1 MSFRKVNKL
10 KVMTVVGTRP
20 EVIKLSQVMKELDR
34 HVDHIIVHTG
44 QNYDYELNE
53 LFFEQ
58 LDIRKPDI
66 FLEAVK
72 GTPSETIG
80 DIIAKVDKVY
90 DKIQPDAL
98 LIYGDTNS
106 CLSVIPAK
114 KRKIPI
120 FHMEAGNRCF
130 DQRVPE
136 EVNRKIVDHLSDIN
150 LPLSE
155 QARDYLIAEGIRPET
170 VIKTG
175 SPMAEVLNANMEKIK
190 SSDILEREE
199 LILKGYIVM
208 SIHRE
213 ENVDSPKNFSDF
225 LESIDELTKKYKL
238 PIIIS
243 THPRTRKKLEDINY
257 QNENPLI
264 RFSKPYGFHEY
275 NNLQMNAFC
284 VISDSG
290 TIAEEGSIL
299 NLPAVTI
306 RQAHER
312 PEGMDET
319 TVIMSGL
326 NKARVIDAV
335 EVATVHNSQ
344 DIRVIK
350 PVKDYEAD
358 NVSKKI
364 LRIILSYVDYV
375 NRTVWYKEV

>member
-1 MSFRKVNKL
+1 MNKL

-20 EVIKLSQVMKELDR
+20 EIIKLSQVMKELDE
-34 HVDHIIVHTG
+34 HTDHTIVHTG

-58 LDIRKPDI
+58 LEIRKPDI

-72 GTPSETIG
+72 GSPSETIG
-80 DIIAKVDKVY
+80 DIIAKADKVFEE
-90 DKIQPDAL
+90 KKPDAL

-106 CLSVIPAK
+106 CLCVIPAK
-114 KRKIPI
+114 RRKIPI

-136 EVNRKIVDHLSDIN
+136 ELNRKIVDHLSDIN

-155 QARDYLIAEGIRPET
+155 HARDYLIAEGIKPET
-170 VIKTG
+170 IIKTG
-175 SPMAEVLNANMEKIK
+175 SPMTEVLNVNMDKILA
-190 SSDILEREE
+190 SDILENENLE
-199 LILKGYIVM
+199 PKKYIIM

-213 ENVDSPKNFSDF
+213 ENVDSPKNFKDL
-225 LESIDELTKKYKL
+225 LESIDELAKKYGM

-243 THPRTRKKLEDINY
+243 THPRTRKKLEDLDY
-257 QNENPLI
+257 ENENSLV

-275 NNLQMNAFC
+275 NNLQLNAFC

-312 PEGMDET
+312 PEGKDET

-326 NKARVIDAV
+326 NKNRIIQSV
-335 EVATVHNSQ
+335 EIATKHNSH
-344 DIRVIK
+344 DLRLIK
-350 PVKDYEAD
+350 PVEDYKAD
-358 NVSKKI
+358 NVSLKV

-375 NRTVWYKEV
+375 NRTVWHKEV

>member
-1 MSFRKVNKL
+1 MSKL
-10 KVMTVVGTRP
+10 KVITLVGTRP
-20 EVIKLSQVMKELDR
+20 EIIKLSEVMKELDR
-34 HVDHIIVHTG
+34 HVNNIIVHTG

-58 LDIRKPDI
+58 LGIRKPDI
-66 FLEAVK
+66 FLDAVK

-80 DIIAKVDKVY
+80 DIIAKADKVFGELL
-90 DKIQPDAL
+90 PDAL

-106 CLSVIPAK
+106 CLSVIAAK
-114 KRKIPI
+114 RRKIPI

-136 EVNRKIVDHLSDIN
+136 EINRKIVDHLSDIN

-155 QARDYLIAEGIRPET
+155 QARDYLIAEGIKPET

-175 SPMAEVLNANMEKIK
+175 SPMKEVLKANMEKIQ
-190 SSDILEREE
+190 SSDIMEIEGLNQKEY
-199 LILKGYIVM
+199 ILM

-213 ENVDSPKNFSDF
+213 ENVDSPKNFTDL
-225 LESIDELTKKYKL
+225 LESIEELTNRYNI

-243 THPRTRKKLEDINY
+243 THPRTKIKLETINY
-257 QNENPLI
+257 KNDNPLI
-264 RFSKPYGFHEY
+264 KFSKPYGFHEY
-275 NNLQMNAFC
+275 NKLQMNAFC

-290 TIAEEGSIL
+290 TIAEEGSML

-312 PEGMDET
+312 PEGMDEA

-326 NKARVIDAV
+326 NKTRIVEAV
-335 EVATVHNSQ
+335 DIATQHNNQ
-344 DIRVIK
+344 ANRVIK

-358 NVSKKI
+358 NVSKKVV
-364 LRIILSYVDYV
+364 RIILSYVDYV
-375 NRTVWYKEV
+375 NRTVWHKEV

>member
-1 MSFRKVNKL
+1 MDKL
-10 KVMTVVGTRP
+10 KVMTIVGTRP
-20 EVIKLSQVMKELDR
+20 EIIKLSQVMKELDR
-34 HVDHIIVHTG
+34 HVDHTIVHTG

-58 LDIRKPDI
+58 LDIRRPDI

-80 DIIAKVDKVY
+80 DIIAKADKVFAE
-90 DKIQPDAL
+90 IQPDAL

-155 QARDYLIAEGIRPET
+155 QARGYLIAEGIKPET
-170 VIKTG
+170 IIKTG
-175 SPMAEVLNANMEKIK
+175 SPMTEVLNANMEKIK
-190 SSDILEREE
+190 SSDILKREG
-199 LILKGYIVM
+199 LKSKAYIVM

-213 ENVDSPKNFSDF
+213 ENVDSPKNFSDL
-225 LESIDELTKKYKL
+225 LESIDELTKKYNM

-243 THPRTRKKLEDINY
+243 THPRTRKKLEDIDY

-326 NKARVIDAV
+326 NKVRVIHAV
-335 EVATVHNSQ
+335 EVATAHNSQ
-344 DIRVIK
+344 DIRAIK

-375 NRTVWYKEV
+375 NRTVWHKEV

>member
-1 MSFRKVNKL
+1 MSKL
-10 KVMTVVGTRP
+10 KVMTIVGTRP
-20 EVIKLSQVMKELDR
+20 EIIKLSQVMKELDR
-34 HVDHIIVHTG
+34 YVNHTVVHTG
-44 QNYDYELNE
+44 QNYDYKLNE
-53 LFFEQ
+53 IFFEQ
-58 LDIRKPDI
+58 LNIRKPDI

-72 GTPSETIG
+72 GTASETIG
-80 DIIAKVDKVY
+80 NIIAKADKVFAE
-90 DKIQPDAL
+90 IQPDAL

-155 QARDYLIAEGIRPET
+155 QARNYLLAEGIKPET
-170 VIKTG
+170 IIKTG
-175 SPMAEVLNANMEKIK
+175 SPMTEVLNANMEKIK
-190 SSDILEREE
+190 SSDILEREG
-199 LILKGYIVM
+199 LKLKKYIVM

-213 ENVDSPKNFSDF
+213 ENVDSPKNFSDL
-225 LESIDELTKKYKL
+225 LESIDELAKKYKL

-243 THPRTRKKLEDINY
+243 THPRTRKKLEDIDY
-257 QNENPLI
+257 QNKNPLI

-275 NNLQMNAFC
+275 INLQMNAFC

-326 NKARVIDAV
+326 NKFRVIDAV
-335 EVATVHNSQ
+335 EVATAHNSQ

-375 NRTVWYKEV
+375 NRTVWHKEV